1 LTPLLKPLDWREV
14 VRQVSSNA
22 ILNRSAALVGAGLDV
37 VRRKILAPSSAR
49 DVTILEVDSPD
60 DRIDALWA
68 RVCHDYSVIAA
79 RDRRYLNWRFQARP
93 DVSYRYL
100 LACRGDDVVAYMVF
114 RVADRDGMLCGY
126 VIDYLIENKSREVFS
141 RLLEHAENS
150 MARDGAKAIIS
161 AVEPARYRS
170 TLLRHG
176 YFPARSATTP
186 HLNALCHSSDPAL
199 EVFTDLGQWFVT
211 AGDGNLDFS
220 H

>member
-49 DVTILEVDSPD
+49 EVTILEVDSFD
-60 DRIDALWA
+60 DRIDTFWT
-68 RVCHDYSVIAA
+68 RVCHDYPVIAA